1 MRPKASER
9 EKKLRSEQKP
19 MKKKNSGRKKKNE
32 IKMIP

>member
-19 MKKKNSGRKKKNE
+19 MKKKNSRRKKK
-32 IKMIP
+32 